1 LSERG
6 VLEVFEER
14 EGIREQMGEKKGSV
28 ESRRREMKKGRE
40 KGRTLGRRREIE
52 WSEARKGVL

>member
-1 LSERG
+1 

-14 EGIREQMGEKKGSV
+14 EAVREKMGEKKGSV

-40 KGRTLGRRREIE
+40 KGRAFARRREIQ
-52 WSEARKGVL
+52 WSEARKGEY